1 MHRRRFL
8 AGVSLSAVLPGCLDG
23 TGPDSE
29 NGDNGTDDSQG
40 NDGTDDASESDTTDG
55 FERVVSIAGTDD
67 LPDRAPI
74 AFDLRVLKKR
84 VTADGTAL
92 VELETTNVGDVD
104 HTASPYYKGRSGVDG
119 PAGIVLYS
127 LEAADSP
134 GEDYR
139 PECIDDPEPTQE
151 TVDFTTEGP
160 THHEL
165 EPGETVCDE
174 YVVVDDR
181 SVEGC
186 VPPGEYRFEST
197 HAFEGIKDFDW
208 GFGIEIREG

>member
-8 AGVSLSAVLPGCLDG
+8 AGVGPAILLPGCLG
-23 TGPDSE
+23 GVGAGSE
-29 NGDNGTDDSQG
+29 NGDD
-40 NDGTDDASESDTTDG
+40 DGTDDANENDTADD
-55 FERVVSIAGTDD
+55 FERVVSIADTGD

-74 AFDLRVLKKR
+74 AFDLRVLEER
-84 VTADGTAL
+84 VAADGAAL
-92 VELETTNVGDVD
+92 LELETTNVGDCDRTV
-104 HTASPYYKGRSGVDG
+104 SPYYKGRSGTDG

-151 TVDFTTEGP
+151 AIDFTTEEGV
-160 THHEL
+160 HHEL
-165 EPGETVCDE
+165 DPGEAVTDE
-174 YVVVDDR
+174 YVVADDP

-186 VPPGEYRFEST
+186 VPSGEYRFEST
-197 HAFEGIKDFDW
+197 HVFEEIEDFDW
-208 GFGIEIREG
+208 GFDLEIREG